1 MLLIVVSVT
10 TAVLKSV
17 PQIGREHGDAAR
29 CRAAAHHAS
38 ASRSSTSLR
47 IWIAPDNPGAAGA
60 ARERLRYVFSLPG
73 LVDLVAAIPFAL
85 APHLGL
91 NLDWLDIVP
100 IFKLLRHTAAFQ
112 FMVEAVYSE
121 RRVLWSAAVLMLV
134 LLVFQSSVVYY
145 FEREAQPDKY
155 GSIPEAMWWGIVTL
169 TTVGYGDVTPVTL
182 WGRIAGG
189 LTAVM
194 GLCMFAIPVGII
206 ASAFIEAVRR
216 REFVDT
222 WNLVAKVPLFRTLDA
237 ARIAAVAGVL
247 RARRAERGERLIR
260 KGDQADSMYF
270 IVSGEVEVDQE
281 TGAPQGAAG
290 RGRFLRRNRADRRAR
305 AHRDHHRALA
315 LQAAGAA
322 QGRFRELHERAP
334 GPAGR
339 GARRGEAAPRGNQRR
354 LVAVGASTRPARIA
368 RIASSVLRASGSV
381 GPSSATARARSGL
394 GFGQAAE
401 HRQHV
406 REIVECDRRLRVRF
420 ARAAEG
426 ALGGRHVLQR
436 VLDVAQA
443 DQADQ
448 VVRPAREQRA
458 VGLARFARARP
469 PAPAPPLRRRSPAS
483 RAVAG
488 IRPGGSAS
496 IDQ

>member
-1 MLLIVVSVT
+1 VVDLAGKARRQGAEGQVAAMSDSGRPESLRARAHRLLVREEGGAGGQALRSGLVLLIVVSVT

-17 PQIGREHGDAAR
+17 PAIGREHGMLLDVVLLLTTLGFAAEYL
-29 CRAAAHHAS
+29 
-38 ASRSSTSLR
+38 LR
-47 IWIAPDNPGAAGA
+47 IWIAPENPGAGVDKGGP
-60 ARERLRYVFSLPG
+60 ARERRRYVFSLPG

-121 RRVLWSAAVLMLV
+121 RRVLGSAAVLMLA
-134 LLVFQSSVVYY
+134 LLVFQSSLVYY
-145 FEREAQPDKY
+145 FERDAQPDKY

-182 WGRIAGG
+182 WGKIAGG

-222 WNLVAKVPLFRTLDA
+222 WNLVAKVPLFRSLDA

-270 IVSGEVEVDQE
+270 IVSGDVEVDQE
-281 TGAPQGAAG
+281 SAAPKGRLSAG
-290 RGRFLRRNRADRRAR
+290 DFFGEIALIADRERTATIT
-305 AHRDHHRALA
+305 ALSPCKLLVLHKDDFENFMESHPDLRVA
-315 LQAAGAA
+315 V
-322 QGRFRELHERAP
+322 REA
-334 GPAGR
+334 
-339 GARRGEAAPRGNQRR
+339 ARRR
-354 LVAVGASTRPARIA
+354 LEELKVG
-368 RIASSVLRASGSV
+368 
-381 GPSSATARARSGL
+381 
-394 GFGQAAE
+394 
-401 HRQHV
+401 
-406 REIVECDRRLRVRF
+406 
-420 ARAAEG
+420 
-426 ALGGRHVLQR
+426 
-436 VLDVAQA
+436 
-443 DQADQ
+443 
-448 VVRPAREQRA
+448 
-458 VGLARFARARP
+458 
-469 PAPAPPLRRRSPAS
+469 
-483 RAVAG
+483 
-488 IRPGGSAS
+488 
-496 IDQ
+496 

>member
-1 MLLIVVSVT
+1 MSDPVHHESLRAHAHHLLTREEGGSGGYAVRTGLVLLIAVSVT

-17 PQIGREHGDAAR
+17 PEIGREHGSLLDVVLLFTSIGFAAEYL
-29 CRAAAHHAS
+29 
-38 ASRSSTSLR
+38 LR
-47 IWIAPDNPGAAGA
+47 IWIAPDNQGTESA

-73 LVDLVAAIPFAL
+73 LVDFVAAIPFAL

-121 RRVLWSAAVLMLV
+121 RRVLWSAAVLMLT
-134 LLVFQSSVVYY
+134 LLVFQSSLVYY
-145 FEREAQPDKY
+145 FEREVQPDKY
-155 GSIPEAMWWGIVTL
+155 GSIPAAMWWGIITL

-182 WGRIAGG
+182 WGRIIGG

-270 IVSGEVEVDQE
+270 IVSGEIEVDQE
-281 TGAPQGAAG
+281 SGAPKGRLGAGDFFGEIA
-290 RGRFLRRNRADRRAR
+290 LIAERAR
-305 AHRDHHRALA
+305 TATITALVPCKLLVLHKDDFESFMQSHPDLRDAVRV
-315 LQAAGAA
+315 AAK
-322 QGRFRELHERAP
+322 
-334 GPAGR
+334 
-339 GARRGEAAPRGNQRR
+339 RRMEE
-354 LVAVGASTRPARIA
+354 VT
-368 RIASSVLRASGSV
+368 
-381 GPSSATARARSGL
+381 
-394 GFGQAAE
+394 
-401 HRQHV
+401 
-406 REIVECDRRLRVRF
+406 
-420 ARAAEG
+420 
-426 ALGGRHVLQR
+426 GG
-436 VLDVAQA
+436 
-443 DQADQ
+443 
-448 VVRPAREQRA
+448 
-458 VGLARFARARP
+458 
-469 PAPAPPLRRRSPAS
+469 
-483 RAVAG
+483 
-488 IRPGGSAS
+488 
-496 IDQ
+496 

>member
-1 MLLIVVSVT
+1 MSDAARSETLRARAHHLLTREEGGAGGQAIRVGLVLLIVISVT

-17 PQIGREHGDAAR
+17 PYIGRAHGPLLDVVLLL
-29 CRAAAHHAS
+29 
-38 ASRSSTSLR
+38 TSLGFAIEYLLR
-47 IWIAPDNPGAAGA
+47 IWIAPDNPGATGA
-60 ARERLRYVFSLPG
+60 ARERLHYVVSLPG

-85 APHLGL
+85 APHVGL

-134 LLVFQSSVVYY
+134 LLVFQSSLVYY

-155 GSIPEAMWWGIVTL
+155 GSIPESMWWGIVTL

-182 WGRIAGG
+182 WGKIAGG

-270 IVSGEVEVDQE
+270 IVSGDVEVDQE
-281 TGAPQGAAG
+281 TSAPKGRLAAG
-290 RGRFLRRNRADRRAR
+290 DFFGEIALITDRTRTATITTLSTCKLLVLHKDDFEGFMD
-305 AHRDHHRALA
+305 AHPDLKDAVRV
-315 LQAAGAA
+315 AA
-322 QGRFRELHERAP
+322 
-334 GPAGR
+334 
-339 GARRGEAAPRGNQRR
+339 QRR
-354 LVAVGASTRPARIA
+354 LEELKA
-368 RIASSVLRASGSV
+368 
-381 GPSSATARARSGL
+381 
-394 GFGQAAE
+394 
-401 HRQHV
+401 
-406 REIVECDRRLRVRF
+406 
-420 ARAAEG
+420 
-426 ALGGRHVLQR
+426 
-436 VLDVAQA
+436 
-443 DQADQ
+443 
-448 VVRPAREQRA
+448 
-458 VGLARFARARP
+458 
-469 PAPAPPLRRRSPAS
+469 
-483 RAVAG
+483 
-488 IRPGGSAS
+488 
-496 IDQ
+496 

>member
-1 MLLIVVSVT
+1 MSDSGRPETLRAKAHHLLTREEGGAGAHAFRFGLVLLIVASVA

-17 PQIGREHGDAAR
+17 PNIGREHGELLDLILILTTIGFAVEYA
-29 CRAAAHHAS
+29 
-38 ASRSSTSLR
+38 LR
-47 IWIAPDNPGAAGA
+47 IWVAADNPGAAGA
-60 ARERLRYVFSLPG
+60 AHERLRYMFSLPG

-85 APHLGL
+85 TPHVGL

-134 LLVFQSSVVYY
+134 LLVFQSSLVYY

-155 GSIPEAMWWGIVTL
+155 GSIPASMWWGIVTL
-169 TTVGYGDVTPVTL
+169 TTVGYGDVTPITF
-182 WGRIAGG
+182 WGRMAGG

-281 TGAPQGAAG
+281 NNAPKGRLGAGDFFGEIA
-290 RGRFLRRNRADRRAR
+290 LIADRERTATIT
-305 AHRDHHRALA
+305 ALA
-315 LQAAGAA
+315 PCKLLLLHKDDFDGFMDAHPDLKDAVRLAAK
-322 QGRFRELHERAP
+322 
-334 GPAGR
+334 
-339 GARRGEAAPRGNQRR
+339 RR
-354 LVAVGASTRPARIA
+354 LEEIK
-368 RIASSVLRASGSV
+368 
-381 GPSSATARARSGL
+381 
-394 GFGQAAE
+394 AA
-401 HRQHV
+401 
-406 REIVECDRRLRVRF
+406 
-420 ARAAEG
+420 
-426 ALGGRHVLQR
+426 
-436 VLDVAQA
+436 
-443 DQADQ
+443 
-448 VVRPAREQRA
+448 
-458 VGLARFARARP
+458 
-469 PAPAPPLRRRSPAS
+469 
-483 RAVAG
+483 
-488 IRPGGSAS
+488 
-496 IDQ
+496 

>member
-1 MLLIVVSVT
+1 MSESGHQESLRARAHHLLTREEGGSGGHAMRTGLVLLIVVSVT
-10 TAVLKSV
+10 TAVVKSV
-17 PQIGREHGDAAR
+17 PQIGRVHGNLLDLVLLLASFGFAVEYIAR
-29 CRAAAHHAS
+29 V
-38 ASRSSTSLR
+38 
-47 IWIAPDNPGAAGA
+47 WIAPNNPGAAGA

-112 FMVEAVYSE
+112 FMVEAFYSE
-121 RRVLWSAAVLMLV
+121 RRVLSSAAVLMLA

-182 WGRIAGG
+182 WGRMAGG

-222 WNLVAKVPLFRTLDA
+222 WNLVAKVPLFRMLDA

-247 RARRAERGERLIR
+247 RARRVERGERLIR

-281 TGAPQGAAG
+281 T
-290 RGRFLRRNRADRRAR
+290 
-305 AHRDHHRALA
+305 
-315 LQAAGAA
+315 
-322 QGRFRELHERAP
+322 
-334 GPAGR
+334 
-339 GARRGEAAPRGNQRR
+339 AAPKGQLRAGDFFGEIALIAERERTATITALSACKLLVLDKEDFEKFMDAHPDLKEAVRDAATRR
-354 LVAVGASTRPARIA
+354 LKEIN
-368 RIASSVLRASGSV
+368 
-381 GPSSATARARSGL
+381 
-394 GFGQAAE
+394 AA
-401 HRQHV
+401 
-406 REIVECDRRLRVRF
+406 
-420 ARAAEG
+420 
-426 ALGGRHVLQR
+426 
-436 VLDVAQA
+436 
-443 DQADQ
+443 
-448 VVRPAREQRA
+448 
-458 VGLARFARARP
+458 
-469 PAPAPPLRRRSPAS
+469 
-483 RAVAG
+483 
-488 IRPGGSAS
+488 
-496 IDQ
+496 

>member
-1 MLLIVVSVT
+1 MSDAAPSETLRARAHHLLTREEGGPGGDVLRAGLVLLIVVSVA
-10 TAVLKSV
+10 TAIVKSV
-17 PQIGREHGDAAR
+17 PQIGRP
-29 CRAAAHHAS
+29 HAELIDLILLLTNIGF
-38 ASRSSTSLR
+38 AMEYFLR
-47 IWIAPDNPGAAGA
+47 IWTAPENPGAAGA
-60 ARERLRYVFSLPG
+60 ARERLRYLFSLPG
-73 LVDLVAAIPFAL
+73 FVDLVAAIPFSL
-85 APHLGL
+85 APRIGL
-91 NLDWLDIVP
+91 DLDWLDIVP

-134 LLVFQSSVVYY
+134 LLVFQSSLVYY

-182 WGRIAGG
+182 WGKIAGG

-281 TGAPQGAAG
+281 SSAPKARLAAG
-290 RGRFLRRNRADRRAR
+290 EFFGEIALIADRAR
-305 AHRDHHRALA
+305 TATITALTACKLLVLHKDDFESFMNAHPDLKDAVRV
-315 LQAAGAA
+315 AAK
-322 QGRFRELHERAP
+322 
-334 GPAGR
+334 
-339 GARRGEAAPRGNQRR
+339 RR
-354 LVAVGASTRPARIA
+354 LQELKV
-368 RIASSVLRASGSV
+368 
-381 GPSSATARARSGL
+381 
-394 GFGQAAE
+394 
-401 HRQHV
+401 
-406 REIVECDRRLRVRF
+406 
-420 ARAAEG
+420 
-426 ALGGRHVLQR
+426 
-436 VLDVAQA
+436 
-443 DQADQ
+443 
-448 VVRPAREQRA
+448 
-458 VGLARFARARP
+458 
-469 PAPAPPLRRRSPAS
+469 
-483 RAVAG
+483 
-488 IRPGGSAS
+488 
-496 IDQ
+496 

>member
-1 MLLIVVSVT
+1 MAHHFLTREEGGSGGYAVRTGLVLLIVLSVT

-17 PQIGREHGDAAR
+17 PQIGREHGQILDVVLLF
-29 CRAAAHHAS
+29 
-38 ASRSSTSLR
+38 TSLGFAIEYLLR
-47 IWIAPDNPGAAGA
+47 IWIAPDNPGASGA

-73 LVDLVAAIPFAL
+73 LVDLVAAIPFAW
-85 APHLGL
+85 APHVGL
-91 NLDWLDIVP
+91 SLDWLDIVP

-134 LLVFQSSVVYY
+134 LLVFQSSLVYY

-169 TTVGYGDVTPVTL
+169 TTVGYGDVTPITL
-182 WGRIAGG
+182 WGKIAGG

-270 IVSGEVEVDQE
+270 IVSGDVEIDQE
-281 TGAPQGAAG
+281 NEAPKGRLTAG
-290 RGRFLRRNRADRRAR
+290 DFFGEIALIADRTRTATIT
-305 AHRDHHRALA
+305 ALIPCK
-315 LQAAGAA
+315 LLV
-322 QGRFRELHERAP
+322 LHKDDFESFMQSHP
-334 GPAGR
+334 D
-339 GARRGEAAPRGNQRR
+339 
-354 LVAVGASTRPARIA
+354 LKDAV
-368 RIASSVLRASGSV
+368 
-381 GPSSATARARSGL
+381 
-394 GFGQAAE
+394 
-401 HRQHV
+401 
-406 REIVECDRRLRVRF
+406 
-420 ARAAEG
+420 RAAAKKRLEEMT
-426 ALGGRHVLQR
+426 GG
-436 VLDVAQA
+436 
-443 DQADQ
+443 
-448 VVRPAREQRA
+448 
-458 VGLARFARARP
+458 
-469 PAPAPPLRRRSPAS
+469 
-483 RAVAG
+483 
-488 IRPGGSAS
+488 
-496 IDQ
+496 

>member
-1 MLLIVVSVT
+1 MNESQRSRAHHLLTREEGGSGGQVLRTGLVLLIVVSVT

-17 PQIGREHGDAAR
+17 PQIGREHGQLLDLVLLFTTLGFAVEYF
-29 CRAAAHHAS
+29 
-38 ASRSSTSLR
+38 LR

-60 ARERLRYVFSLPG
+60 AHERLRYVFSLPG
-73 LVDLVAAIPFAL
+73 LIDLVAAIPFAL

-100 IFKLLRHTAAFQ
+100 IFKLLRYTAAFQ

-121 RRVLWSAAVLMLV
+121 RRVLGSAAVLMLA
-134 LLVFQSSVVYY
+134 LLVFQSSLVYY

-169 TTVGYGDVTPVTL
+169 TTVGYGDVTPVTP
-182 WGRIAGG
+182 WGKIAGG

-194 GLCMFAIPVGII
+194 GVCMFAIPVGII

-281 TGAPQGAAG
+281 SGAA
-290 RGRFLRRNRADRRAR
+290 RGRLAAGDFFGEIALIAERTRTATIT
-305 AHRDHHRALA
+305 ALA
-315 LQAAGAA
+315 PCKLLVLHKDDFESFMRSHPDLRDAVRLAAK
-322 QGRFRELHERAP
+322 
-334 GPAGR
+334 
-339 GARRGEAAPRGNQRR
+339 RR
-354 LVAVGASTRPARIA
+354 LEEI
-368 RIASSVLRASGSV
+368 
-381 GPSSATARARSGL
+381 SAG
-394 GFGQAAE
+394 
-401 HRQHV
+401 
-406 REIVECDRRLRVRF
+406 
-420 ARAAEG
+420 
-426 ALGGRHVLQR
+426 
-436 VLDVAQA
+436 
-443 DQADQ
+443 
-448 VVRPAREQRA
+448 
-458 VGLARFARARP
+458 
-469 PAPAPPLRRRSPAS
+469 
-483 RAVAG
+483 
-488 IRPGGSAS
+488 
-496 IDQ
+496 

>member
-1 MLLIVVSVT
+1 MEAAVPAQSWRARAHHLLTREEGGSGGLTFRAGLVLLIVISVT

-17 PQIGREHGDAAR
+17 PAVGREYGGPLDIVLLL
-29 CRAAAHHAS
+29 AS
-38 ASRSSTSLR
+38 FGFAVEYLLR
-47 IWIAPDNPGAAGA
+47 IWIAADNPGARGA
-60 ARERLRYVFSLPG
+60 ARERLHYVFSLPG

-85 APHLGL
+85 APHVGL

-134 LLVFQSSVVYY
+134 LLVFQSSLVYY

-182 WGRIAGG
+182 WGKIAGG

-194 GLCMFAIPVGII
+194 GLCMCAIPVGII

-260 KGDQADSMYF
+260 KGDHGDSMYF

-281 TGAPQGAAG
+281 NGAPKGRLGAGDFFGEIA
-290 RGRFLRRNRADRRAR
+290 LIADRTRTATVN
-305 AHRDHHRALA
+305 ALIPCKLLVLHKDEFESFMEEHPDLRDAVRVAA
-315 LQAAGAA
+315 SKRLQEIAG
-322 QGRFRELHERAP
+322 G
-334 GPAGR
+334 
-339 GARRGEAAPRGNQRR
+339 
-354 LVAVGASTRPARIA
+354 
-368 RIASSVLRASGSV
+368 
-381 GPSSATARARSGL
+381 
-394 GFGQAAE
+394 
-401 HRQHV
+401 
-406 REIVECDRRLRVRF
+406 
-420 ARAAEG
+420 
-426 ALGGRHVLQR
+426 
-436 VLDVAQA
+436 
-443 DQADQ
+443 
-448 VVRPAREQRA
+448 
-458 VGLARFARARP
+458 
-469 PAPAPPLRRRSPAS
+469 
-483 RAVAG
+483 
-488 IRPGGSAS
+488 
-496 IDQ
+496 

>member
-1 MLLIVVSVT
+1 MSEAGATKSLRARVHHLLTPEASGSGGQAIRAGLVLLIVVSVT
-10 TAVLKSV
+10 TAVVKSV
-17 PQIGREHGDAAR
+17 PQIGRVHGNLLDLVLLLASFGFAVEYIAR
-29 CRAAAHHAS
+29 V
-38 ASRSSTSLR
+38 
-47 IWIAPDNPGAAGA
+47 WIAPNNPGAAGA

-121 RRVLWSAAVLMLV
+121 RRVLSSAAVLMLA

-182 WGRIAGG
+182 WGRMAGG

-222 WNLVAKVPLFRTLDA
+222 WNLVAKVPLFRMLDA

-247 RARRAERGERLIR
+247 RARRVERGERLIR

-281 TGAPQGAAG
+281 T
-290 RGRFLRRNRADRRAR
+290 
-305 AHRDHHRALA
+305 
-315 LQAAGAA
+315 
-322 QGRFRELHERAP
+322 
-334 GPAGR
+334 
-339 GARRGEAAPRGNQRR
+339 AAPKGQLRAGDFFGEIALIAERERTATITALSACKLLVLDKEDFEKFMDAHPDLKEAVRDAATRR
-354 LVAVGASTRPARIA
+354 LKEIN
-368 RIASSVLRASGSV
+368 
-381 GPSSATARARSGL
+381 
-394 GFGQAAE
+394 AA
-401 HRQHV
+401 
-406 REIVECDRRLRVRF
+406 
-420 ARAAEG
+420 
-426 ALGGRHVLQR
+426 
-436 VLDVAQA
+436 
-443 DQADQ
+443 
-448 VVRPAREQRA
+448 
-458 VGLARFARARP
+458 
-469 PAPAPPLRRRSPAS
+469 
-483 RAVAG
+483 
-488 IRPGGSAS
+488 
-496 IDQ
+496 

>member
-1 MLLIVVSVT
+1 MSVDERTETMRARAHRLFAHEAGAADDRIVWTALVLLIGISVT
-10 TAVLKSV
+10 AAVLKTV
-17 PQIGREHGDAAR
+17 PQIGTPHGALIDLILILATIGFAIEYF
-29 CRAAAHHAS
+29 
-38 ASRSSTSLR
+38 LR
-47 IWIAPDNPGAAGA
+47 IWIAAENPGAAGA

-85 APHLGL
+85 APHVGL

-134 LLVFQSSVVYY
+134 LLVFQSSLVYY
-145 FEREAQPDKY
+145 FEREAQPDKF

-182 WGRIAGG
+182 WGKIAGG

-270 IVSGEVEVDQE
+270 IVSGDVEVDQE
-281 TGAPQGAAG
+281 TGAPKGRLAAG
-290 RGRFLRRNRADRRAR
+290 DFFGEIALIADRTRTATITALSACKLLVLHKDDFESFMN
-305 AHRDHHRALA
+305 AHPDLKDAVRV
-315 LQAAGAA
+315 AA
-322 QGRFRELHERAP
+322 
-334 GPAGR
+334 
-339 GARRGEAAPRGNQRR
+339 QRR
-354 LVAVGASTRPARIA
+354 L
-368 RIASSVLRASGSV
+368 
-381 GPSSATARARSGL
+381 
-394 GFGQAAE
+394 AE
-401 HRQHV
+401 
-406 REIVECDRRLRVRF
+406 LK
-420 ARAAEG
+420 
-426 ALGGRHVLQR
+426 L
-436 VLDVAQA
+436 
-443 DQADQ
+443 
-448 VVRPAREQRA
+448 
-458 VGLARFARARP
+458 
-469 PAPAPPLRRRSPAS
+469 
-483 RAVAG
+483 
-488 IRPGGSAS
+488 
-496 IDQ
+496 

>member
-1 MLLIVVSVT
+1 MTGGARDVSNRARAHHLLTREESGAAGRAVRTGLVLLILISST
-10 TAVLKSV
+10 TAVIRSV
-17 PQIGREHGDAAR
+17 PQIERGYGGLLDFVLLLATLGFALEY
-29 CRAAAHHAS
+29 
-38 ASRSSTSLR
+38 LVR
-47 IWIAPDNPGAAGA
+47 IWIAPENPGATDAW
-60 ARERLRYVFSLPG
+60 RERLRYMFSLPG
-73 LVDLVAAIPFAL
+73 LIDLLAGIPFTL
-85 APHLGL
+85 APHFGL

-121 RRVLWSAAVLMLV
+121 RRVLGSAAVLMLA
-134 LLVFQSSVVYY
+134 LLVFQSSLVYY

-169 TTVGYGDVTPVTL
+169 TTVGYGDVTPVTA

-281 TGAPQGAAG
+281 SAAPKGRLTAG
-290 RGRFLRRNRADRRAR
+290 DFFGEIALIADRAR
-305 AHRDHHRALA
+305 TATITALA
-315 LQAAGAA
+315 PCKLLVLHKDDFESFMQSHPDLQEAV
-322 QGRFRELHERAP
+322 REA
-334 GPAGR
+334 
-339 GARRGEAAPRGNQRR
+339 ARRR
-354 LVAVGASTRPARIA
+354 LEEIGTR
-368 RIASSVLRASGSV
+368 
-381 GPSSATARARSGL
+381 
-394 GFGQAAE
+394 
-401 HRQHV
+401 
-406 REIVECDRRLRVRF
+406 
-420 ARAAEG
+420 
-426 ALGGRHVLQR
+426 
-436 VLDVAQA
+436 
-443 DQADQ
+443 
-448 VVRPAREQRA
+448 
-458 VGLARFARARP
+458 
-469 PAPAPPLRRRSPAS
+469 
-483 RAVAG
+483 
-488 IRPGGSAS
+488 
-496 IDQ
+496 